1 MTATDRRPQ
10 WSIDTDVVV
19 AGAGG
24 GGAEVATQNPN

>member
-19 AGAGG
+19 AGG
-24 GGAEVATQNPN
+24 GGAGVATQNPN